1 MTNWR
6 AKLTKQNGAIFIV
19 WLFHISAIIGIGLG
33 YFDWFVSK
41 TPINLLLIG
50 ILMVIAY
57 PVSSEKTI
65 MISVFFYVSGMAVEW
80 IGVHYEF
87 LFGTY
92 AYGEN
97 LGPKIDGIPW
107 LIGVNWMVLTL
118 ATASISQ
125 KIFNHR
131 ALRILMAAFLMVFL
145 DIFIEISAPM
155 LDLWSFSSLEV
166 PFRNYL
172 AWFLIS
178 AFLHYI
184 YQRSRL
190 QGDFRVSLH
199 IYLAQLTFFLFLYG
213 SFGI

>member
-1 MTNWR
+1 MTNWTPF
-6 AKLTKQNGAIFIV
+6 LTKRNGAIFIV
-19 WLFHISAIIGIGLG
+19 WLFHISAIIGIALG
-33 YFDWFVSK
+33 YFDWFISK

-50 ILMVIAY
+50 ILMVLAY
-57 PVSSEKTI
+57 PIASERAI
-65 MISVFFYVSGMAVEW
+65 VISLFFYITGMAVEW
-80 IGVHYEF
+80 TGVHYEF

-118 ATASISQ
+118 ATATISQ
-125 KIFNHR
+125 KIFNHL
-131 ALRILMAAFLMVFL
+131 ALKILMGASLMVFL
-145 DIFIEISAPM
+145 DIFIELSAPM
-155 LDLWSFSSLEV
+155 LDLWSFSSPGV

-190 QGDFRVSLH
+190 QGDFGVSLH
-199 IYLAQLTFFLFLYG
+199 VYLAQLTFFLFLYG